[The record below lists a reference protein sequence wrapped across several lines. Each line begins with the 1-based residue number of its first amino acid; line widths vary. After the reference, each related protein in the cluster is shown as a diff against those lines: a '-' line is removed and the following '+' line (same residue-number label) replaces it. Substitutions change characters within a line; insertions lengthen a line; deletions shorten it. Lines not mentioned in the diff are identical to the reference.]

1 MSSIVERLWVAII
14 QTLGVVYIFTALVVF
29 GDKIRQAEVIDLGAI
44 ANALIKGI
52 GWIFFA

>member
-1 MSSIVERLWVAII
+1 MNSIVERLGLAII
-14 QTLGVVYIFTALVVF
+14 QILGVLYIFTALVVF

-44 ANALIKGI
+44 ADALIQGI

>member
-14 QTLGVVYIFTALVVF
+14 QILGVVYIFTALVVF